1 MRVQSF
7 VANNL
12 QVSENGRSGGS
23 GKENGARSRAVGRS
37 VGRGRSR
44 SVGRSE
50 PANCSYS
57 ALYSHR
63 THLLI
68 LASCAS
74 SPQKSKWPKKSGN
87 DLPLKLLAPS
97 PHKGKIMGV

>member
-1 MRVQSF
+1 MRGESEVRTICKFPPVRPAPTDRLHSEVWPTEARVSPPTERPPAF
-7 VANNL
+7 FTRTARPTVFRNL
-12 QVSENGRSGGS
+12 QIVCNE
-23 GKENGARSRAVGRS
+23 
-37 VGRGRSR
+37 
-44 SVGRSE
+44 
-50 PANCSYS
+50 

-87 DLPLKLLAPS
+87 DLPLKLCTSKA
-97 PHKGKIMGV
+97 